1 MMKTQFEG
9 FIKQIPKE
17 VRTMA
22 KDLRIDLPGEFKQK
36 LMDLGILKNSN

>member
-1 MMKTQFEG
+1 MMKKLFKRE
-9 FIKQIPKE
+9 PELNKE

-36 LMDLGILKNSN
+36 LIDLGILKNSN